1 MRDLHDLRRILHIV
15 WSQPAHTTREFIALA
30 GICSRT
36 QRTESHLRAVW
47 TGPLG
52 KKLEKAFVSLIA
64 KRFPMD
70 DACAVMPFDFS
81 LLCERGEK
89 FGKRE
94 VKKAILYI
102 VKKNQYHFYGENKST
117 LKSLYIDY

>member
-30 GICSRT
+30 GICYALSA
-36 QRTESHLRAVW
+36 QSHISELSEL
-47 TGPLG
+47 GFLG

-64 KRFPMD
+64 KLFPMD
-70 DACAVMPFDFS
+70 DVCAVMPFDFS

-94 VKKAILYI
+94 VKKAIY
-102 VKKNQYHFYGENKST
+102 T
-117 LKSLYIDY
+117 L